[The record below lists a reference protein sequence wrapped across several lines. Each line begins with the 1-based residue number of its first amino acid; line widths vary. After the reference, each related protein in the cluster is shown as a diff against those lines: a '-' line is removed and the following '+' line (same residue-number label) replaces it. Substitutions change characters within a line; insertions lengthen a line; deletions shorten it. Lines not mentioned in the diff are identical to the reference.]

1 MTNKNADARPDGSYS
16 GDVSDL
22 PYLLGFEG
30 LRSIVREVSLTNNG
44 YINVNLNLR

>member
-30 LRSIVREVSLTNNG
+30 LRSIVREVSLTNGNF
-44 YINVNLNLR
+44 NLSLNLR